1 MTQKFHEPF
10 SPAILETE
18 VTKRFI
24 KIVNDV
30 SDDVLSSEEKS
41 KRWDWSG
48 KLVGKVSKEV
58 LIPLTS
64 AEDKAYLLKTVKQ
77 GCLDYLNHMLDKR
90 RNNPWTQ
97 MNSANWN
104 KKPTL
109 DNIHLDHSWVVSQYA
124 GEFNPFHHHNGDFSG
139 GIYLKVPEGMNDE
152 WEEDLQDHYP
162 AKGLIEFAY
171 GETQSFRCDNLKFKP
186 EVGKFLVFPAW
197 LKHLVYPFSVEGER
211 RMMSFNA
218 TVVGQGEAPTK
229 SYK

>member
-1 MTQKFHEPF
+1 MMMMMTQKFHEPF
-10 SPAILETE
+10 SPTILETT
-18 VTKRFI
+18 VTQRFVN
-24 KIVNDV
+24 IVNNV

-41 KRWDWSG
+41 KKWDWSHH
-48 KLVGKVSKEV
+48 LVGKVSKEI
-58 LIPLTS
+58 LIPITS
-64 AEDKAYLLKTVKQ
+64 KEEMEYLLKTVKQ
-77 GCLDYLNHMLDKR
+77 GCLDYLNYMIKKN
-90 RNNPWTQ
+90 RNNPWTK
-97 MNSANWN
+97 MSNG

-109 DNIHLDHSWVVSQYA
+109 NNIHLDHSWVVSQYA

-152 WEEDLQDHYP
+152 WAEDLQDHYP

-171 GETQSFRCDNLKFKP
+171 GEPQSFRCDNLKFKP

-218 TVVGQGEAPTK
+218 TVVNK
-229 SYK
+229 